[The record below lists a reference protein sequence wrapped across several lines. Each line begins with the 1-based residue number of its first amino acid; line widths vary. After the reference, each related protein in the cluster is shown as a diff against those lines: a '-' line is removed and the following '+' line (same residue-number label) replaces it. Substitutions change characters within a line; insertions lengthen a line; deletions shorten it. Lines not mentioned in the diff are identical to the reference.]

1 MSLQL
6 LGNWPIFGENQY
18 EKMRLAWREKQRSER
33 EKEYMID
40 GMLIKSQSWF
50 SSSKA
55 QVTPGLGGLKNVLSL
70 TKLVSVEFLSL
81 AANSGTI

>member
-40 GMLIKSQSWF
+40 GMLIKSLSWF

-70 TKLVSVEFLSL
+70 TKLVSVVFLSL
-81 AANSGTI
+81 AAKSGTI